1 MFGYSETYYFRCRKL
16 FTSNSNMTRHFSK
29 CSGKGLIQCEY
40 CQDYYETI
48 ESYVDHFKKS
58 HKIPSSQ
65 FTLVN
70 TFNPKRTKT
79 SKKYRRSDQSDKSKS
94 TEPIFKEYYKFF
106 LFGSELKTSEEVF
119 DNVLLKDL
127 EYLLLNELNLSFGGI
142 NFNLY
147 SEILVTRIE
156 DENDFPLYVHTLS
169 SSLFHSSQVKS
180 VIEKQLR
187 RYTVQ
192 CENLYALDG
201 SGIAISAIKNLRI
214 QISHLPHI
222 KSGCVDIK
230 LEYGLSKALLR
241 GLTLIR

>member
-1 MFGYSETYYFRCRKL
+1 MNFRL
-16 FTSNSNMTRHFSK
+16 FYRPSASNMTRHFNK

-40 CQDYYETI
+40 CQKYYETL
-48 ESYVDHFKKS
+48 ESYVNHFKKN

-70 TFNPKRTKT
+70 TFDPKRAKT
-79 SKKYRRSDQSDKSKS
+79 SKKYKRSNQSDKSYG
-94 TEPIFKEYYKFF
+94 TEAIFKEYFKFF
-106 LFGSELKTSEEVF
+106 LLESELKTSEEVF
-119 DNVLLKDL
+119 NNVLLQDL
-127 EYLLLNELNLSFGGI
+127 ENLLLNELNLSFGGI

-147 SEILVTRIE
+147 SEILVTRME
-156 DENDFPLYVHTLS
+156 DENIFPLYVQTLS

-192 CENLYALDG
+192 CENLYSLEG

-214 QISHLPHI
+214 QISHLPLV
-222 KSGCVDIK
+222 KSGCVDTK